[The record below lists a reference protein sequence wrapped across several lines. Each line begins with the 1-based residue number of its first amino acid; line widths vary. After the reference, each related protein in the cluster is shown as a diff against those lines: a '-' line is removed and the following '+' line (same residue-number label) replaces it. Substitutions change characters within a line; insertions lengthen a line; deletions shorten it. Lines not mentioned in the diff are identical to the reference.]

1 MRQQKINKQGTHIYT
16 SSNFENIRAD
26 YYKAQE
32 RLHNNQ
38 REQMKRIHDIIGDY
52 LGENNHGYTNYQVM
66 QELKFHYEQL
76 SRCEMLKENN
86 RLKYNALE
94 YFVGQD
100 ESNELIP
107 YGMIFA

>member
-1 MRQQKINKQGTHIYT
+1 
-16 SSNFENIRAD
+16 
-26 YYKAQE
+26 
-32 RLHNNQ
+32 
-38 REQMKRIHDIIGDY
+38 
-52 LGENNHGYTNYQVM
+52 M

-76 SRCEMLKENN
+76 LRCEMLKENN

-107 YGMIFA
+107 AGMIFA

>member
-16 SSNFENIRAD
+16 TSNFENIRAD
-26 YYKAQE
+26 YYKSQE
-32 RLHNNQ
+32 KLYNNQ
-38 REQMKRIHDIIGDY
+38 RERMQLIADIINDY
-52 LGENNHGYTNYQVM
+52 LGENKNGYTNYRVM

-76 SRCEMLKENN
+76 TRYEMLKENN

-107 YGMIFA
+107 AGMIFV